1 MDGRRSYSEIGL
13 DIGFSRR
20 ATVDLGVVVNAGQVL
35 PLFVRRIAWY
45 RLHSCSQYMVIFYV
59 IDGLYPGVGTGKTL
73 SHIIAQFNEM
83 LSWLDG
89 LASFRKCHFSDPG
102 RFDKFFRKEN

>member
-1 MDGRRSYSEIGL
+1 VDGRRSYLEIGL

-20 ATVDLGVVVNAGQVL
+20 ATVDLGVVVNVGQL
-35 PLFVRRIAWY
+35 LALFMRVAQY
-45 RLHSCSQYMVIFYV
+45 RLHSRSQYMVIFYV

-89 LASFRKCHFSDPG
+89 LVSFQKMPYLRS
-102 RFDKFFRKEN
+102 RQVR